1 MIYLADPSF
10 QPMQR
15 AIMESGIGSAE
26 ITEKRHAVARYLA
39 QYRKRKDKARVLCPI
54 CMDIIEHEVKS
65 LGWGDECFLE
75 FCRRMFTGADVSQL
89 DNFYSRYSRSRNKT
103 MFFLGYVR
111 HEL

>member
-15 AIMESGIGSAE
+15 ALMESGIGSAE

-39 QYRKRKDKARVLCPI
+39 QCRKRKDKARVLCPI

-65 LGWGDECFLE
+65 LGWGTSASWSFAEGC
-75 FCRRMFTGADVSQL
+75 
-89 DNFYSRYSRSRNKT
+89 SRGRT
-103 MFFLGYVR
+103 
-111 HEL
+111 